1 MSFKQLLEL
10 FTVHV
15 AEDMT
20 STTVANERLMLS
32 SHCSD
37 VVYVSFSYFYK
48 REKDGNNFTPLG
60 YNPAGEYFSQH

>member
-1 MSFKQLLEL
+1 MLEL

-15 AEDMT
+15 AEDIT
-20 STTVANERLMLS
+20 STTEANERLMRS

-37 VVYVSFSYFYK
+37 VVAYVSFSYFYK